1 MRKCDPEKRPHL
13 FVYLCGTRFV
23 KIKADADADAAAA
36 AAAGADTK
44 HGNVRLYPL
53 NMYL

>member
-1 MRKCDPEKRPHL
+1 MRKCDPEKKPHL

-23 KIKADADADAAAA
+23 KIKADADADAD
-36 AAAGADTK
+36 ADTK